1 MCFNWKEHAC
11 RARQKRKKNQM
22 KRLGVKFTSCFVY
35 LFRCLVDLSKITF
48 ITLTYER
55 RNTNFFQ
62 EQKER
67 NRERETWWE
76 SMLGSGVR
84 NVQHHQSMFTRP
96 YYTRQTHEWKEKKIS
111 LPIFSSSQRFK
122 YLVSTHTQGEKYR
135 SQQQRDTQFND
146 KNTAGKMIGGGID
159 TSKLQR
165 LKTSFWSF

>member
-1 MCFNWKEHAC
+1 MVGEHVGE
-11 RARQKRKKNQM
+11 RGKKCSASSKHVYETILHTTNTQM
-22 KRLGVKFTSCFVY
+22 KRK
-35 LFRCLVDLSKITF
+35 
-48 ITLTYER
+48 
-55 RNTNFFQ
+55 
-62 EQKER
+62 
-67 NRERETWWE
+67 
-76 SMLGSGVR
+76 
-84 NVQHHQSMFTRP
+84 
-96 YYTRQTHEWKEKKIS
+96 KKIS